1 MVRGGAPRSG
11 RGGSVVAGRVSQI
24 QVPALLV
31 IIPALVLMFMLTL
44 VMTKVQSL
52 IMLILWVSMNDPGRL
67 GWWLSLV
74 LG

>member
-1 MVRGGAPRSG
+1 MPVC
-11 RGGSVVAGRVSQI
+11 
-24 QVPALLV
+24 LLV

-67 GWWLSLV
+67 G
-74 LG
+74 